1 MPCAFYPS
9 CRTACRILK
18 TRRFLQE
25 TLVTNISD
33 ESVQTF
39 VRAGREAAARG
50 LMRCSSGN
58 LSWRV
63 DAEHMLVTAT
73 RSWAN
78 RLTADDVVLLR
89 IADGTV
95 VKGRKP
101 TIEVAFHAGI
111 LRTRPD
117 IDVVMHFQTTFATM
131 LACQEAERIN
141 YFVIPE
147 IPVYIGPIGHV
158 PYLTPGSQE
167 LAEAVI
173 ETMQEHDLAIMANH
187 GQVTVAR
194 DLDHAIQN
202 AEFFELA
209 CQIIVQSG
217 ADIRPLSEQAVREL
231 LAMRANA
238 AGGGV

>member
-1 MPCAFYPS
+1 
-9 CRTACRILK
+9 
-18 TRRFLQE
+18 
-25 TLVTNISD
+25 VTSISD
-33 ESVQTF
+33 ESVQAF

-73 RSWAN
+73 RSWAS
-78 RLTADDVVLLR
+78 RLTEDDVVVLR
-89 IADGTV
+89 LADGAV
-95 VKGRKP
+95 LRGRKP

-111 LRTRPD
+111 LRARSD
-117 IDVVMHFQTTFATM
+117 IDVVMHFQTNYATV
-131 LACQEAERIN
+131 LSCRDAARIN

-167 LAEAVI
+167 LADAVI
-173 ETMQEHDLAIMANH
+173 ETMRDHDLAIMANH

-209 CQIIVQSG
+209 CRIIVQSG
-217 ADIRPLSEQAVREL
+217 AAIRPLSEEAIREL
-231 LAMRANA
+231 LAMRANT
-238 AGGGV
+238 GRSV

>member
-1 MPCAFYPS
+1 M
-9 CRTACRILK
+9 
-18 TRRFLQE
+18 
-25 TLVTNISD
+25 TNISD
-33 ESVQTF
+33 ESVKAF

-73 RSWAN
+73 RSWAS
-78 RLTADDVVLLR
+78 RLTEDDVVLLR
-89 IADGTV
+89 LADGTV
-95 VKGRKP
+95 LNGRKP

-111 LRTRPD
+111 LRARPD
-117 IDVVMHFQTTFATM
+117 VDVVMHFQTTYATM
-131 LACQEAERIN
+131 LACQDAERVN
-141 YFVIPE
+141 YCVIPE
-147 IPVYIGPIGHV
+147 IPFYIGPIGHV

-167 LAEAVI
+167 LADAVI
-173 ETMQEHDLAIMANH
+173 EAMRDHNLAIMANH

-194 DLDHAIQN
+194 DLDYAIQN

-217 ADIRPLSEQAVREL
+217 ADVRPLTDEAVREL
-231 LAMRANA
+231 QAMSANA
-238 AGGGV
+238 SRGGA